1 MRESCKTPKL
11 QPQETTWGR
20 KASRLRKR
28 HPNYRL
34 VKSHRNYAVE
44 EIARLLDV
52 HKNTVRVWVKAGL
65 QTIDDKRPMLIL
77 GQELIAFLQQRR
89 ARKRHPCEPGQM
101 YCFRCRLPKF
111 PGGGMVEYRPTTKTV
126 GNLTAICPDCNCLMH
141 RLVNMTK
148 IADFCREI
156 DVTFPQ
162 APLHIREIIQ
172 PSANSDLRGDARS

>member
-1 MRESCKTPKL
+1 MNP
-11 QPQETTWGR
+11 
-20 KASRLRKR
+20 
-28 HPNYRL
+28 RL

-44 EIARLLDV
+44 EIADLLRV
-52 HKNTVRVWVKAGL
+52 HKNTVSAWIKAGL

-89 ARKRHPCEPGQM
+89 ASKRSPCQPGQM

-111 PGGGMVEYRPTTKTV
+111 PGGDMVEYKPVTATV
-126 GNLTAICPDCNCLMH
+126 GNLAAICPDCNCLMH
-141 RLVNMTK
+141 RLVSTTK
-148 IADFCREI
+148 IAYSCREI

-172 PSANSDLRGDARS
+172 PSANSDLR